1 VSVASSTSRG
11 GFGSQASARSGWGG
25 SGKSFGGSSS

>member
-1 VSVASSTSRG
+1 ISRG

-25 SGKSFGGSSS
+25 KSSSGSSSFGG